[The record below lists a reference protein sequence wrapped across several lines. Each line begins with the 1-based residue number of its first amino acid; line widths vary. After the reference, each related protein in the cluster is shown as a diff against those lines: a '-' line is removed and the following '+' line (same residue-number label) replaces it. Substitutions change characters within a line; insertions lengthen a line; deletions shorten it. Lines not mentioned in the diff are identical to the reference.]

1 MCIVGL
7 LAVCWGLYLVHVMS
21 IIFKGLEFYTPLA
34 HMNYITCVGTI
45 ITPKKLLAVNILMNM
60 DTSMSMNTSIP

>member
-1 MCIVGL
+1 
-7 LAVCWGLYLVHVMS
+7 
-21 IIFKGLEFYTPLA
+21 
-34 HMNYITCVGTI
+34 MNYITCVGTI